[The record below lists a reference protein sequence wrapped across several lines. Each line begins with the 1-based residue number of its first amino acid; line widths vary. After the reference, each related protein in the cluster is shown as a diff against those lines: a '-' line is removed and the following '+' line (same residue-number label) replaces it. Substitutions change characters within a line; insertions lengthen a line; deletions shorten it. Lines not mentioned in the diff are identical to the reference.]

1 MPVLK
6 VLCGCI
12 AFKVYFL
19 LVRVKFEADSNT
31 LTGGLIVPEEKPGL
45 PSRSTGGTD
54 ALRKLKRVVKK
65 ILHPGQDEL
74 ALAVSELESI
84 QACRDTSLTG
94 DDDQK
99 ILAVCRLA
107 EFGSEAFESLER
119 VLHDDSDKV

>member
-12 AFKVYFL
+12 GFKVHFP
-19 LVRVKFEADSNT
+19 LVRVKSEADSNR
-31 LTGGLIVPEEKPGL
+31 LTGGLIVPEERSRL

-54 ALRKLKRVVKK
+54 ALRKLKRVVRK
-65 ILHPGQDEL
+65 ILGPGQDQL
-74 ALAVSELESI
+74 ALAVSQLESI

-99 ILAVCRLA
+99 ILAVCRLV
-107 EFGSEAFESLER
+107 EYGSE
-119 VLHDDSDKV
+119 